1 MDSFDIPVVMF
12 IFKRKD
18 ATLRILERVSQIKPK
33 KLYLIS
39 DFGRN
44 EEEEILVNECRKE
57 VEKHINWNCKVIKN
71 YAEENR
77 GVFDRIGL
85 GAMWVFSMEPVA
97 IFLEDD
103 NLPELSFFTFC
114 KELLE
119 KYKDDNRIL
128 WICGTNYLESYE
140 PEDGSSYMFT
150 KHLLPCGWASWA
162 DKFTKYYDADLT
174 LFNDPLLV
182 KKVKYEYEDKRLY
195 KQQIECV
202 RQEYERKLK
211 GERYVSWDYHMAYS
225 IRVHNLYGISPKFN
239 QIKNIGV
246 DSYSEHGGVS
256 FDNVMTR
263 RFCGMESIPLE
274 FPLTHPKTIVQDR
287 IYEKKVGNLILYPLS
302 LRIKIKIATLIKN
315 ILGMEPSTS
324 ITGTIKKH
332 LKVGGK

>member
-1 MDSFDIPVVMF
+1 MGSFDIPVVLF

-18 ATLRILERVSQIKPK
+18 ATLQILNRVSQIKPK

-39 DFGRN
+39 DFGRT
-44 EEEEILVNECRKE
+44 EEEEILVNECRNA
-57 VEKHINWNCKVIKN
+57 VEEHINWDCKVIKN
-71 YAEENR
+71 YAEKNC
-77 GVFDRIGL
+77 GVYDRIGL
-85 GAMWVFSMEPVA
+85 GAKWVFSMEPVA

-103 NLPELSFFTFC
+103 NLPELSFFYFC

-128 WICGTNYLESYE
+128 WICGTNYLENYK
-140 PEDGSSYMFT
+140 PEDGSSYVFT

-162 DKFTKYYDADLT
+162 GKFIKYYDADLA
-174 LFNDPLLV
+174 LYNDTRLV
-182 KKVKYEYEDKRLY
+182 KRVKYEYEDKRLY

-246 DSYSEHGGVS
+246 DNYSEHGGVS
-256 FDNVMTR
+256 LDNVMTK
-263 RFCGMESIPLE
+263 RFCGMESIPLK
-274 FPLTHPKTIVQDR
+274 FPLTHPKTVMLDR
-287 IYEKKVGNLILYPLS
+287 MYESKVGNIILYPLS
-302 LRIKIKIATLIKN
+302 LRIKIKIAKLIKN
-315 ILGMEPSTS
+315 ILGMESNAS
-324 ITGTIKKH
+324 ITKTIKNH
-332 LKVGGK
+332 LKVVRK